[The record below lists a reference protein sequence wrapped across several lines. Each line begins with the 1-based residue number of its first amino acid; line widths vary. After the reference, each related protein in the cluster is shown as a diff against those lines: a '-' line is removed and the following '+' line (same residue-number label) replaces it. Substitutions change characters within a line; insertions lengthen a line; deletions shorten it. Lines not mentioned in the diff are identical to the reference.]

1 MSSGLNLALLTL
13 NLTQTDF
20 NRMNRDNLKKYIED
34 FFKQEYVQKD
44 FERHKI
50 AVKILLENKP
60 RVEEENRSVR
70 QTIDENQYTKNNFFS
85 NPYFSN
91 PFSIFN
97 NHFSTMMNEID
108 NLHQNFGNVNIKD
121 NYASSNMVNTN
132 SSNMVN
138 TNSSN
143 MVNTNSSNMGNTNSS
158 NMVNTNSSNMVN
170 TNSSNMVNTS
180 NNSNGFT
187 RSYSRTYVNN
197 NGNGYI
203 KEESMEK
210 NNDGIP
216 KIKSFYKKIEN
227 GNYVEEPNK
236 TSKKLLE

>member
-60 RVEEENRSVR
+60 RVEEENK
-70 QTIDENQYTKNNFFS
+70 YTKNNF
-85 NPYFSN
+85 PYN

-143 MVNTNSSNMGNTNSS
+143 MVNTNSSNM
-158 NMVNTNSSNMVN
+158 
-170 TNSSNMVNTS
+170 VNTS

-203 KEESMEK
+203 KEESIEK

-227 GNYVEEPNK
+227 GNYVEESNK